1 MVLSIAFGNVLDV
14 RYANCLSTVGLLMNH
29 FVWLLG

>member
-14 RYANCLSTVGLLMNH
+14 RYASWLSMVGLLTNH
-29 FVWLLG
+29 LVWLLG